1 MQKFFALLIVATVLL
16 SLSACSDKPA
26 TADERDPATVYDGT
40 GGLGGYSDPKYDYN
54 SVDDSNTPSQTD
66 DGSFGREASASLT
79 IFSTSLRRLPA
90 SGWRGMRTVSV
101 VPVTIASTSLRFCTR

>member
-54 SVDDSNTPSQTD
+54 SVDDSNSPSQTD
-66 DGSFGREASASLT
+66 AGSFG
-79 IFSTSLRRLPA
+79 TSYEDMVENGRIRDTDGILSDGENPQN
-90 SGWRGMRTVSV
+90 
-101 VPVTIASTSLRFCTR
+101 

>member
-26 TADERDPATVYDGT
+26 TADERDPATVYDDT
-40 GGLGGYSDPKYDYN
+40 GGLGGYSDPTYDYN

-66 DGSFGREASASLT
+66 DDSFGTPYEDMVENGRIRDTDGILSDGEN
-79 IFSTSLRRLPA
+79 PQN
-90 SGWRGMRTVSV
+90 
-101 VPVTIASTSLRFCTR
+101 